1 MNRGLDGA
9 SGRTA
14 LKISY
19 SEAMDPTPSEIVQT
33 ALDTLLTV
41 VGKSADDL
49 RSFHDAVAKARLAP
63 LPPFPRTTV
72 VITERIVEQLTK
84 VEQDLR
90 EVLVALGLEDHR
102 ASEGT

>member
-1 MNRGLDGA
+1 
-9 SGRTA
+9 
-14 LKISY
+14 
-19 SEAMDPTPSEIVQT
+19 MDPTPSEIVHA

-72 VITERIVEQLTK
+72 VITERIVEHLTK
-84 VEQDLR
+84 VELDLR
-90 EVLVALGLEDHR
+90 DVLVALGLEIK
-102 ASEGT
+102 

>member
-1 MNRGLDGA
+1 
-9 SGRTA
+9 
-14 LKISY
+14 
-19 SEAMDPTPSEIVQT
+19 MDPTPSEIVHT

-63 LPPFPRTTV
+63 LPPFPVSTV
-72 VITERIVEQLTK
+72 VITERIVEHLTK

-102 ASEGT
+102 SEGT

>member
-1 MNRGLDGA
+1 
-9 SGRTA
+9 
-14 LKISY
+14 
-19 SEAMDPTPSEIVQT
+19 MDPTPSEIVHS

-49 RSFHDAVAKARLAP
+49 RSFHDTVAKARLAP
-63 LPPFPRTTV
+63 LPPFPRATV
-72 VITERIVEQLTK
+72 VITERIVEELTR

-90 EVLVALGLEDHR
+90 EVLVALGLEEHR